1 MAVLARVLL
10 QAVPA
15 WCWVGICV
23 PIGAVT
29 AVLGASCIILAS
41 PRALPAPGQS
51 RTPSF
56 LLSELVTDLSSTEGL
71 LPVLHILGQCHG
83 EQPSPLHTWAPASRA
98 PGSAGTKR
106 FCKAERGLLWVY
118 TRLGIP
124 PQVLETLSSLC
135 EKSPQRAWVVQKLHP
150 AP

>member
-23 PIGAVT
+23 PKGAVT

-56 LLSELVTDLSSTEGL
+56 LLFGLVTDLSSTEGTF
-71 LPVLHILGQCHG
+71 PVLHILGQCHG

-106 FCKAERGLLWVY
+106 FCKAEQGLLWVY

-124 PQVLETLSSLC
+124 PQVLEMLSSLC